1 MRALWN
7 EDRIMENDMDTIQIE
22 GWEGRLGHGLAPRQL
37 QATIYAALDMT
48 AKEIARCMGCSHY
61 TVKQQLDD
69 ARFKLG
75 NQRTTRGLCLEA
87 MRRGIIAPLV
97 LALLVGG
104 GHTQHMRPVR
114 RPDAPRIQT
123 AVRVHRADDAGL
135 SA

>member
-1 MRALWN
+1 R
-7 EDRIMENDMDTIQIE
+7 ENDMDTIQIS
-22 GWEGRLGHGLAPRQL
+22 GWEGRLGKGLAPRQL

-48 AKEIARCMGCSHY
+48 AKEIARHMGCSHY

-75 NQRTTRGLCLEA
+75 MQRTTRGLCLEA

-104 GHTQHMRPVR
+104 GNTQHMRPVR

-123 AVRVHRADDAGL
+123 AVRIQRLEEAQLA
-135 SA
+135 A

>member
-1 MRALWN
+1 
-7 EDRIMENDMDTIQIE
+7 MDTIQVE
-22 GWEGRLGHGLAPRQL
+22 GWQGRLGQGLAPRQL
-37 QATIYAALDMT
+37 TATIYAFLGFT
-48 AKEIARCMGCSHY
+48 RKEIAKHMECSPETIKTQLETARLKLDNQP
-61 TVKQQLDD
+61 TV
-69 ARFKLG
+69 REMC
-75 NQRTTRGLCLEA
+75 REA
-87 MRRGIIAPLV
+87 VRRGIIAPLV

>member
-7 EDRIMENDMDTIQIE
+7 EDRIRENDMDTIQIE

-87 MRRGIIAPLV
+87 MRRGIIAPLMV
-97 LALLVGG
+97 ALLVGG
-104 GHTQHMRPVR
+104 EHSQIRPIR
-114 RPDAPRIQT
+114 RPEAARSQVM
-123 AVRVHRADDAGL
+123 VRAKRVGEAGML
-135 SA
+135 A

>member
-1 MRALWN
+1 
-7 EDRIMENDMDTIQIE
+7 MD
-22 GWEGRLGHGLAPRQL
+22 
-37 QATIYAALDMT
+37 
-48 AKEIARCMGCSHY
+48 CSHY

-114 RPDAPRIQT
+114 QPDAPRIQT

>member
-1 MRALWN
+1 
-7 EDRIMENDMDTIQIE
+7 MDTIQID
-22 GWEGRLGHGLAPRQL
+22 GWLGHTGQGLAPRQL
-37 QATIYAALDMT
+37 EATLWACAEKT
-48 AKEIARCMGCSHY
+48 AKEIARCMGCAPS
-61 TVKQQLDD
+61 TVVKQLD
-69 ARFKLG
+69 AAKFKMG
-75 NQRTTRGLCLEA
+75 TRTTRGLCLEA

>member
-1 MRALWN
+1 MNTEFR
-7 EDRIMENDMDTIQIE
+7 ENDMDTIQIE
-22 GWEGRLGHGLAPRQL
+22 GWEGRLGQGLAPRQL

-48 AKEIARCMGCSHY
+48 AKEIARRMDCSHY

-97 LALLVGG
+97 LALLVGAE
-104 GHTQHMRPVR
+104 HNPQVRPIR
-114 RPDAPRIQT
+114 RPEAPRSQTVASIQ
-123 AVRVHRADDAGL
+123 RIEEAGL
-135 SA
+135 TA